1 MPIAP
6 LSRRRFVKTF
16 ALGTAWAVVAGKPW
30 RATVL
35 AEGSPAPNPQ
45 TATFQIHPSEYP
57 ALGQPLG
64 SVRLG
69 VNPVRPEVE
78 PFPDG
83 DFWPFLVNR
92 GENDAF
98 YVLDCECRHASCV
111 VPPYDP
117 CTSGIHCPCHGSTY
131 DIDGSVL
138 SGPTQ
143 FPLRRYAFEFDG
155 DDTLTIHVPGL
166 GFSVGT
172 SVVSNEINARLAL
185 TFPTHPSVQYQV
197 HFRPNLAAPWTLI
210 LFATTPEGSPNQ
222 DTLFA
227 GGLTETVYVDRTTA
241 LGFYAVAMV
250 LSEV

>member
-1 MPIAP
+1 
-6 LSRRRFVKTF
+6 
-16 ALGTAWAVVAGKPW
+16 
-30 RATVL
+30 
-35 AEGSPAPNPQ
+35 
-45 TATFQIHPSEYP
+45 
-57 ALGQPLG
+57 
-64 SVRLG
+64 VRLG
-69 VNPVRPEVE
+69 VNPVRPEAE

-83 DFWPFLVNR
+83 DFWPLLVNR
-92 GENDAF
+92 GANGEF

-138 SGPTQ
+138 TGPTQ
-143 FPLRRYAFEFDG
+143 FPLRRYTFEFDD

-166 GFSVGT
+166 GFSVCA
-172 SVVSNEINARLAL
+172 SVITNEANPRMAL

-197 HFRPNLAAPWTLI
+197 YFRPRVPEAWAMI
-210 LFATTPEGSPNQ
+210 LFASTPQDPPNQ

-227 GGLTETVYVDRTTA
+227 GGLTETVYVERTA
-241 LGFYAVAMV
+241 PLGFYAVAMV